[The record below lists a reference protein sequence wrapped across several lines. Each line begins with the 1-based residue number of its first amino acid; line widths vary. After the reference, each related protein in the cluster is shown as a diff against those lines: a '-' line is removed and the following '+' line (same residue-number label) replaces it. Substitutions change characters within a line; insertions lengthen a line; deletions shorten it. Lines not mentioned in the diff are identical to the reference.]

1 MHCKDWSSRVRNR
14 RHEPDAAHPAFEV
27 WRWHF
32 LRVDRT
38 ICGTIRVSR
47 RLNLILCVQSV
58 AAIACCLVEKVAPG
72 KHAFRSKMSV
82 SSMGD
87 RL

>member
-1 MHCKDWSSRVRNR
+1 MSRT
-14 RHEPDAAHPAFEV
+14 PADPAFEV
-27 WRWHF
+27 WRWLF
-32 LRVDRT
+32 VRIDRT
-38 ICGTIRVSR
+38 ICGPIRMFW